1 MHAAWTV
8 ADIPP
13 QIGRVAL
20 VTGATSGLGLET
32 ARALA
37 GAGARVILAARNEA
51 KAADAAN
58 DITGTVPGAAVSF
71 ERLDLASL
79 ASVREA
85 ATRIAGQYASLDLLV
100 NNAGVMAIPHRTLTP
115 DGFEMQFASNFLG
128 HFALT
133 RLLLPMLLAAPA
145 ARVVTLG
152 SLAAR
157 GGAIAFDDPQLAH
170 GYSPWR
176 AYCQSKLACVMF
188 AIELGRRAK
197 EAGWRLVSAAAH
209 PGWSVTN
216 LQTVGPQ
223 MGLDRPSLSSI
234 GMRMFEPLLAQS
246 AAAGALPTLFA
257 ATAPGVRNGDYAGP
271 DGLGGLKGA
280 PVLVSAP
287 VAALNEVN
295 GGRLWELAEGLVG

>member
-1 MHAAWTV
+1 M
-8 ADIPP
+8 
-13 QIGRVAL
+13 
-20 VTGATSGLGLET
+20 
-32 ARALA
+32 
-37 GAGARVILAARNEA
+37 ILAARNEA
-51 KAADAAN
+51 RAAEAVA
-58 DITGTVPGAAVSF
+58 DIGRSAPGAALAF
-71 ERLDLASL
+71 EKLDLASL

-85 ATRIAGQYASLDLLV
+85 AGRIAGQYASLDLLV
-100 NNAGVMAIPHRTLTP
+100 NNAGVMAIPRRTLTP

-133 RLLLPMLLAAPA
+133 RLLLPMLCAAQA

-157 GGAIAFDDPQLAH
+157 GGAIAFDDPQLAR

-197 EAGWRLVSAAAH
+197 DAGWRLVSAAAH

-216 LQTVGPQ
+216 LQSVGPQ
-223 MGLDRPSLSSI
+223 MGLDRPSLASMA
-234 GMRMFEPLLAQS
+234 MRMFEPLLAQS

-257 ATAPGVRNGDYAGP
+257 ATAPWVGNGDYVGP

-280 PVLVSAP
+280 PVLVPPP
-287 VAALNEVN
+287 VAALNAAN
-295 GGRLWELAEGLVG
+295 GKRLWDMAEGLTG